1 MSSHGHFTKNDLAKG
16 IMSTTNSKGR
26 VLIVEDD
33 MLLSMVEER
42 LIQKLGYE
50 VVAKV
55 EKGVDAVEKV
65 SELNPDI
72 IVMDISLKGE
82 LDGIETMQKI
92 RKDSSVPVIYLSGS
106 SERYYYERA
115 KKTNFTDFLTKPIS
129 REDLEGP
136 LHTAI
141 SQNGAK
147 DGESSSELSNE
158 EGLNKTV

>member
-1 MSSHGHFTKNDLAKG
+1 MGTDN
-16 IMSTTNSKGR
+16 NKGR

-50 VVAKV
+50 VVGKV
-55 EKGVDAVEKV
+55 ESGLDAVEKV

-82 LDGIETMQKI
+82 MDGIETMQKI

-129 REDLEGP
+129 RDDLEGP

-141 SQNGAK
+141 NQKESG
-147 DGESSSELSNE
+147 DPGSSSELSNE
-158 EGLNKTV
+158 EGFNKTV